1 MCSPFPLGSGF
12 GVAIRNKDGGSLS
25 QNVNTA
31 ASLARLMVYN
41 CALLIHY
48 CPNAAQLDR
57 GRKFAPTIGVFERGS
72 IIYML
77 EMRLVRERGPGSQT
91 PHGLCLQRGRTTG
104 EDCRDGQRTEEAG
117 PHEGEVG
124 EYRQLSRLPLELCC

>member
-77 EMRLVRERGPGSQT
+77 EMRLVRERTREPDT
-91 PHGLCLQRGRTTG
+91 TRAVLAERTDDRRRLPRRTT
-104 EDCRDGQRTEEAG
+104 DTRNRA
-117 PHEGEVG
+117 
-124 EYRQLSRLPLELCC
+124 SRRRSGRISTAK

>member
-72 IIYML
+72 IIYAG
-77 EMRLVRERGPGSQT
+77 EASCSTDDRGAGHHTGCACREDGRPEKTAETDNGQKKPGLTKEKWENIDS
-91 PHGLCLQRGRTTG
+91 
-104 EDCRDGQRTEEAG
+104 
-117 PHEGEVG
+117 
-124 EYRQLSRLPLELCC
+124 